1 MKHSG
6 LDYLS
11 LSSHAE
17 KISTNEK
24 KRFIWYA
31 LGTNSWILLVVEAG
45 SFMVASS
52 TISID
57 ENDYIIGRG
66 NSYKQIKYVMQK
78 IEKTLKW
85 QT

>member
-1 MKHSG
+1 MLRRLAQMRKNVSSG
-6 LDYLS
+6 TLWEPIVGY
-11 LSSHAE
+11 
-17 KISTNEK
+17 
-24 KRFIWYA
+24 
-31 LGTNSWILLVVEAG
+31 SWLVEAG

-57 ENDYIIGRG
+57 ENDDIIGRG